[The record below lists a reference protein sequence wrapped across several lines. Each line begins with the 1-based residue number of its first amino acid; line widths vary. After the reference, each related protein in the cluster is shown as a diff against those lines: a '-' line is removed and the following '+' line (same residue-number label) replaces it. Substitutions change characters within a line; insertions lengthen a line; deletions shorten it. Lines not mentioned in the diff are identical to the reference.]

1 MIIGL
6 GRLDRASDPGLAHI
20 LLAAPV
26 GKCFSGNVISR
37 IRPVFRTPVPNSKS
51 MKSIFAHAML
61 AALVASASAYGQTE
75 AKTKPVGYETI
86 TLNANQFNVIGLRLQ
101 GASVAGGA
109 LDTIG
114 TTSVTDNEGNFAS
127 TLSAS
132 KTYILEITS
141 GTLSGLTV
149 EATWTSG
156 NVLNTPDN
164 LSQAG
169 ITAGTTYNLRP
180 ALTLEEIFGTTNSV
194 LTKGLTS
201 VSADVVWIP
210 NGVGGYNQYYLS
222 NASTWKNANGNAL
235 APNIPIV
242 YTDGVFVQK
251 RGSGA
256 VLTLSG
262 EVKTGGSTVP
272 LVNGFNLV
280 STVYPAGATLQNLG
294 LEDDVQKGLTS
305 VNADIIWVPDG
316 TGNYKQYFLNNSN
329 VWKYADNTVAP
340 ADVALT
346 SGILIQR
353 KGASKVFTF
362 TSPSAYGSL

>member
-1 MIIGL
+1 MPESCAGP
-6 GRLDRASDPGLAHI
+6 RLADI

-37 IRPVFRTPVPNSKS
+37 IRPAFRTPVPNSKS

-101 GASVAGGA
+101 GASVAAGA

-114 TTSVTDNEGNFAS
+114 TTSVTDNEGSFAS

-141 GTLSGLTV
+141 GSLSGLTV

-180 ALTLEEIFGTTNSV
+180 AMTLEEIFGTTSSV
-194 LTKGLTS
+194 LTKGFAS
-201 VSADVVWIP
+201 GSSDIVWIP
-210 NGVGGYNQYYLS
+210 NGAGNYSRYYLHAS
-222 NASTWKNANGNAL
+222 NVWRNVDTNTAS
-235 APNIPIV
+235 PNIPIT
-242 YTDGVFVQK
+242 YTDALLIEK
-251 RGSGA
+251 RSSGA
-256 VLTLSG
+256 VLSLNG
-262 EVKTGGSTVP
+262 EVKVAGSTFPVISGM
-272 LVNGFNLV
+272 NAV
-280 STVYPAGATLQNLG
+280 STIYPVGVTLQNFG
-294 LEDDVQKGLTS
+294 LEDDVQAGFAS
-305 VNADIIWVPDG
+305 GSADIVWVPNG
-316 TGNYKQYFLNNSN
+316 SGGYYRYYRHASN
-329 VWKYADNTVAP
+329 VWRNVDTNVAV
-340 ADVALT
+340 AGDVALT
-346 SGILIQR
+346 PGVWIERRGSAR
-353 KGASKVFTF
+353 SFTVTPPASY
-362 TSPSAYGSL
+362 SSL